1 MTTTDETTSTP
12 TEPDEV
18 TPEPDAPAPVEPDPV
33 PAPVEPP
40 VEPEPAPAPTDPT
53 AADDTAPTSAT
64 VPDGGTDDDVAMGEL
79 VPVDDDNV
87 RSLAELIGRTR
98 ELAVADSDEIA
109 ARLAAR
115 KLSARNVDEL
125 NAMGS
130 LDTLDT
136 VLNVPMLV
144 KDLHWNRTNI
154 DGNEGAYA
162 VFDAMNPYTGEVK
175 TIGCGHMD
183 VVIKLYKAWEWK
195 LLPCEMVFTQAAR
208 QNRFGKP
215 TYLAEIRPPAATS

>member
-1 MTTTDETTSTP
+1 MTQTDETTTTP
-12 TEPDEV
+12 TEPAETTDPPPMDP
-18 TPEPDAPAPVEPDPV
+18 TPEPTPDPAPVDPTP
-33 PAPVEPP
+33 PA
-40 VEPEPAPAPTDPT
+40 EPAPAPTDPT
-53 AADDTAPTSAT
+53 AADHTAPTSAT
-64 VPDGGTDDDVAMGEL
+64 APDGGTDDDVAMGEL

-115 KLSARNVDEL
+115 KLSASNVDEL

-162 VFDAMNPYTGEVK
+162 VFDAVNPYTGEVK